1 MSFSSDHPSQQ
12 ESSQEYLTPKW
23 KNQLKEE
30 EALKKVKWELERF
43 KEENNFH
50 QAVTGQLKA
59 TWDHMIEHN
68 LASESVHLKQKLL
81 AGEYP
86 DNICILVTNSTA
98 SRSNND
104 KYPRKGLL
112 KTRQW
117 NRKDKPPKVGC
128 HQLAAWIDSGL
139 PEPNDEASHW
149 FCDNPLCCNPKHV
162 VWESHFA
169 NVSRSTC
176 KVYGS
181 MKGYKC
187 PHAKK
192 TCPGCEPCEH

>member
-1 MSFSSDHPSQQ
+1 MSFSSNPSQQ
-12 ESSQEYLTPKW
+12 ASSQLYLTPKW
-23 KNQLKEE
+23 INQLSEQQ
-30 EALKKVKWELERF
+30 ALEKIEWELERF

-59 TWDHMIEHN
+59 TWDHMINNN
-68 LASESVHLKQKLL
+68 LADESLHLKRKLL

-86 DNICILVTNSTA
+86 EDTCIFVTNSTA
-98 SRSNND
+98 SRSIKD
-104 KYPRKGLL
+104 KYPRKGLI
-112 KTRQW
+112 KTKNW
-117 NRKDKPPKVGC
+117 EGEIKPPKVGC

-139 PEPNDEASHW
+139 PKPGDDASHW

-169 NVSRSTC
+169 NVSRATC
-176 KVYGS
+176 KVYGNV
-181 MKGYKC
+181 KGYKC

-192 TCPGCEPCEH
+192 TCRGCEPCEQ